1 MTKENKI
8 SAALEFA
15 KKEVLEN
22 KENGNSM
29 FVAAFTQTFL
39 DGLKAAGQKNQK
51 PADYMLN
58 GVIVGY
64 ALRYMNEQNQ
74 TVIEEGEKNVNNSN

>member
-8 SAALEFA
+8 SAALVFA
-15 KKEVLEN
+15 RKEVLEN

-29 FVAAFTQTFL
+29 FVAAFMQTFL
-39 DGLKAAGQKNQK
+39 AGLKKTRDNNQK
-51 PADYMLN
+51 PEDYMLN
-58 GVIVGY
+58 GIIVGY

-74 TVIEEGEKNVNNSN
+74 TVTEGGENNGDQ